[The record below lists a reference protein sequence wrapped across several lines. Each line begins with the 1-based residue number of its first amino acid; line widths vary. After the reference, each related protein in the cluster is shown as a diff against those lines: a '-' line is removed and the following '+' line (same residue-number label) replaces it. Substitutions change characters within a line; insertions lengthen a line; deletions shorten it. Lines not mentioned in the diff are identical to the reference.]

1 MKATI
6 CRVGYFNAAHRLH
19 VKEWSDEQNKIIFG
33 KCNNQ
38 NYHGHNYQLTVKV
51 SGEIDKTTGYIID
64 TKLLKDIIKTEVEDK
79 YDHKNLNLDVSDFL
93 SLNPTA
99 ENIAVIIYNNIKKQL
114 PTNLQLTIILHETE
128 RNFVE
133 YSEQ

>member
-1 MKATI
+1 MIATI

-19 VKEWSDEQNKIIFG
+19 VKEWTDEQNKTVFG
-33 KCNNQ
+33 KCNNP
-38 NYHGHNYQLTVKV
+38 NFHGHNYQLTVKV
-51 SGEIDKTTGYIID
+51 TGEIDNTTGYIID
-64 TKLLKDIIKTEVEDK
+64 TKTLKDIITNEVEEK
-79 YDHKNLNLDVSDFL
+79 YDHKNLNLDVSDFF

-133 YSEQ
+133 YSGQ

>member
-51 SGEIDKTTGYIID
+51 SGEINKTTGYIID

-79 YDHKNLNLDVSDFL
+79 YDHKNLNLDVSDFF

>member
-79 YDHKNLNLDVSDFL
+79 YDHKNLNLDVSDFF

>member
-1 MKATI
+1 MIATI
-6 CRVGYFNAAHRLH
+6 CRVGFFNAAHRLH
-19 VKEWSDEQNKIIFG
+19 VKEWTDEQNKIVFG
-33 KCNNQ
+33 KCNNP

-51 SGEIDKTTGYIID
+51 TGEIDSTTGYIID
-64 TKLLKDIIKTEVEDK
+64 TKILKDIIAKEVEEK
-79 YDHKNLNLDVSDFL
+79 YDHKNLNLDVSDFF

-133 YSEQ
+133 YSGQ